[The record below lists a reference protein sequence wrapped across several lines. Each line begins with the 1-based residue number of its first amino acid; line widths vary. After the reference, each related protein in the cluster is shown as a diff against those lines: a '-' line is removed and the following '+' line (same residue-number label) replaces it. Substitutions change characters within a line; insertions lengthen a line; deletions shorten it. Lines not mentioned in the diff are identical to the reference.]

1 MAKYRIKA
9 GSAPYYHK
17 SRFYNPGSIIDLP
30 DSIKPG
36 KGMEKVEEPKQ
47 EKPAKQGS

>member
-1 MAKYRIKA
+1 MKYRIKA

-17 SRFYNPGSIIDLP
+17 SRFYHPGSVIDLP

-36 KGMEKVEEPKQ
+36 KGMEAVVEAPKDD
-47 EKPAKQGS
+47 KPAKPGK